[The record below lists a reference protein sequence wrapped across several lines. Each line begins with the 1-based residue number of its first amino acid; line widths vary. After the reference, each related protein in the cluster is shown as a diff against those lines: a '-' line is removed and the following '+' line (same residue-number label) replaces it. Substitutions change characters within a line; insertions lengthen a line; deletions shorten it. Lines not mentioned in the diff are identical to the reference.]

1 MEISESLISKCRPE
15 LRKKCT
21 LGAFPAGHSVLSIC
35 AANCPATN
43 VFVAAVPLAGKIVS
57 NPFEH
62 VEKMRAKFS
71 ITSVEKKV
79 LVGRSRPV
87 FRMV

>member
-1 MEISESLISKCRPE
+1 
-15 LRKKCT
+15 
-21 LGAFPAGHSVLSIC
+21 
-35 AANCPATN
+35 